1 MTVLLGKSHLQ
12 DSPTLDLET
21 YRLMMVGIVGKPNTG
36 KSTFFCAATLAPAE
50 IANYPFTTIKPNRG
64 IGYIRTPCACREF
77 NVKDNPKN
85 SICMDG
91 VRLIPVELIDCA
103 GLVPGAWQG
112 RGLGNQFL
120 DEIRKA
126 DALIHIVDASGGTD
140 AEGRICKP
148 GERDPVEDVRFLE
161 VELTMWLSSILK
173 RDWQKITRSVE
184 SEKKDFLQL
193 LEERL
198 SGLAIRR
205 VQILEAIH
213 AMALN
218 AEKPHT
224 WSDNDFLKFVDKLRS
239 ISKPMLIAANK
250 IDLPCAED
258 NLERL
263 KMPGYTI
270 VPCCAEAELALR
282 RSADM
287 KLTDYRPGDCNFKIL
302 NSQSV
307 TQSQSKALET
317 IKERV
322 LTKFGT
328 TGVQDAI
335 NVAYFKLLN
344 SIVVYP
350 VEDIEHLSDH
360 EGRVLPDA
368 YIVPYGTTARGLAYR
383 IHTELGDSF
392 IFGVEAHE
400 KKRVG
405 EDYLLKN
412 GDVISIVS
420 ARKRA

>member
-1 MTVLLGKSHLQ
+1 
-12 DSPTLDLET
+12 
-21 YRLMMVGIVGKPNTG
+21 MVGIVGKPNTG

-64 IGYIRTPCACREF
+64 IGYVRTPCACREF
-77 NVKDNPKN
+77 NVKDDPKN
-85 SICMDG
+85 SVCMDG

-161 VELTMWLSSILK
+161 VELTMWLASILK
-173 RDWQKITRSVE
+173 RDWPKIMRSVE
-184 SEKKDFLQL
+184 SEKQDFLQL
-193 LEERL
+193 LEDRL
-198 SGLAIRR
+198 SGLAIKRG
-205 VQILEAIH
+205 QIFEAVH
-213 AMALN
+213 ASGLN
-218 AEKPHT
+218 AEKPHL
-224 WSDNDFLKFVDKLRS
+224 WSDDDFLKFVDKLRS
-239 ISKPMLIAANK
+239 LSKPMLIAANK
-250 IDLPCAED
+250 MDLSCAEG

-263 KMPGYTI
+263 KMPNYAI

-282 RSADM
+282 RSAEM
-287 KLTDYRPGDCNFKIL
+287 KLTDYRPGDCNFKII
-302 NSQSV
+302 NSQGITPV
-307 TQSQSKALET
+307 QLKALEA

-335 NVAYFKLLN
+335 NMAYFKLLG

-392 IFGVEAHE
+392 IYGVEAHE

-405 EDYLLKN
+405 EDYVLKN

>member
-1 MTVLLGKSHLQ
+1 
-12 DSPTLDLET
+12 
-21 YRLMMVGIVGKPNTG
+21 MMVGIVGKPNTG
-36 KSTFFCAATLAPAE
+36 KSTFFCAASLAPAE

-64 IGYIRTPCACREF
+64 IGYVRTPCACREF
-77 NVKDNPKN
+77 DVKDNPKN
-85 SICMDG
+85 SVCLDG

-161 VELTMWLSSILK
+161 VELTMWFASILK
-173 RDWQKITRSVE
+173 RDWPKIVRGVE
-184 SEKKDFLQL
+184 SEKQDLLQL
-193 LEERL
+193 LEDRL

-205 VQILEAIH
+205 GQIFEAVH
-213 AMALN
+213 ASGLN
-218 AEKPHT
+218 AEKPNL
-224 WSDNDFLKFVDKLRS
+224 WSDDDFLKFVDKLRS
-239 ISKPMLIAANK
+239 TSKPTLIAANK
-250 IDLPCAED
+250 VDLACAEG

-263 KMPGYTI
+263 KKPGYIT

-282 RSADM
+282 RSAEM
-287 KLTDYRPGDCNFKIL
+287 KLTDYRPGDCNFKIM
-302 NSQSV
+302 NPQGV

-335 NVAYFKLLN
+335 NMAYFKLLN

-350 VEDIEHLSDH
+350 VEDVEHLSDH

-392 IFGVEAHE
+392 IYGVEAHE

-405 EDYLLKN
+405 EDYVLKN

>member
-1 MTVLLGKSHLQ
+1 
-12 DSPTLDLET
+12 
-21 YRLMMVGIVGKPNTG
+21 
-36 KSTFFCAATLAPAE
+36 
-50 IANYPFTTIKPNRG
+50 
-64 IGYIRTPCACREF
+64 
-77 NVKDNPKN
+77 
-85 SICMDG
+85 MDG
-91 VRLIPVELIDCA
+91 IRLIPVELIDCA

-161 VELTMWLSSILK
+161 VELTMWLASILK
-173 RDWQKITRSVE
+173 RDWQKITRTVE
-184 SEKKDFLQL
+184 SEKQDLFQL

-198 SGLAIRR
+198 SGLAIKR
-205 VQILEAIH
+205 VQILEALH
-213 AMALN
+213 ATGLSV
-218 AEKPHT
+218 EKPHA
-224 WSDNDFLKFVDKLRS
+224 WSDGDFLKFVDKLRS

-263 KMPGYTI
+263 KMPNYTI

-282 RSADM
+282 RSAEM
-287 KLTDYRPGDCNFKIL
+287 KLTDYRPGDCNFKII
-302 NSQSV
+302 NPQGI
-307 TQSQSKALET
+307 TQTQLKALET

-335 NVAYFKLLN
+335 NTAYFKLLN

-368 YIVPYGTTARGLAYR
+368 YIVPYGTTARELAYR
-383 IHTELGDSF
+383 VHTELGESF
-392 IFGVEAHE
+392 IYGMEAHE

-405 EDYLLKN
+405 EDYVLKN
-412 GDVISIVS
+412 GDVLSIVS